1 MENKIFSQTII
12 VNASQTADHYGSG
25 ALPVFATPALIGL
38 MENTAMKMIDL
49 PAGSSSVGISISTSH
64 VKASPVGAEITCT
77 AEITQVEGRKYSFK
91 IFAKDKSGDIIGEGT
106 HQRVVVDIER
116 FMSKVQG

>member
-1 MENKIFSQTII
+1 MENKVFSQTI
-12 VNASQTADHYGSG
+12 VVDASQTAERYGSG
-25 ALPVFATPALIGL
+25 ALAVFATPALIGL

-49 PAGSSSVGISISTSH
+49 PDGSSSVGISISTTH

-77 AEITQVEGRKYSFK
+77 AEITQIDGRKYSFR
-91 IFAKDKSGDIIGEGT
+91 IIAKDKSGDIIGEGD

-116 FMSKVQG
+116 FMSKIN